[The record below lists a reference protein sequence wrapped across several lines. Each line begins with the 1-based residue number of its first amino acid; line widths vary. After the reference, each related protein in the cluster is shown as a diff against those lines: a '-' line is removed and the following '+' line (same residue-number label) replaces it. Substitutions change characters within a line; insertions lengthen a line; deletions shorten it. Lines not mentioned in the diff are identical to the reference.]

1 MSKRE
6 QKRIRALERRVSV
19 LEKAVLLKYMEA
31 NFTETKAAVES
42 RIKESV
48 FNDTQTWWS
57 LHISPA
63 VDAAQKAADRIGS
76 AVRDLTGPKAK

>member
-19 LEKAVLLKYMEA
+19 LETAVLLKYMEA

-42 RIKESV
+42 RIKES
-48 FNDTQTWWS
+48 FLMTHKHGGACTS
-57 LHISPA
+57 RRP
-63 VDAAQKAADRIGS
+63 
-76 AVRDLTGPKAK
+76 